1 MINEFNETR
10 KENVANAT
18 QIAKIHHRIEVD
30 YWTNCEVWEIADRQE

>member
-1 MINEFNETR
+1 MVNEFNEAG

-30 YWTNCEVWEIADRQE
+30 YRTDCEIWEIADRQE